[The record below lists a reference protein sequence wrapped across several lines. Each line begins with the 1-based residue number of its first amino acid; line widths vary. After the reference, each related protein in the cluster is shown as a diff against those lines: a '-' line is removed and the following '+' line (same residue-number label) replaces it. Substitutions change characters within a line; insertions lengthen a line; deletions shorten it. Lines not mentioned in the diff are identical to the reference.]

1 MKLIMEHWRKYLAEA
16 AAASRHDRHV
26 GQRFA
31 VKGPGTSNYYTG
43 GVPAGVYFRD
53 EDDVEAEEEDSETE
67 EEADENEATV
77 SPYDPIAPE
86 EPKEPEAPIE

>member
-1 MKLIMEHWRKYLAEA
+1 MKLIMEDWRKYLAEA
-16 AAASRHDRHV
+16 TATSNFDSLV

-31 VKGPGTSNYYTG
+31 VKGPGASNYRTG
-43 GVPAGVYFRD
+43 GLPSSLLFRD

>member
-16 AAASRHDRHV
+16 TATSIPDGLV
-26 GQRFA
+26 GQRWA
-31 VKGPGTSNYYTG
+31 VKGPGTSNYQTG
-43 GVPAGVYFRD
+43 YLPSSLLFRD

-86 EPKEPEAPIE
+86 EPKEPEEPIE